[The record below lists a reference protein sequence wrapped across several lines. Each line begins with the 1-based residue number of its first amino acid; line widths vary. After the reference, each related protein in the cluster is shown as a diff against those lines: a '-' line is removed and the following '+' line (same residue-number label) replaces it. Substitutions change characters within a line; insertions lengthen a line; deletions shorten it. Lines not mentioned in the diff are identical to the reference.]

1 VPLKTFVQELVMQ
14 LKPSEVK
21 SRPVYVPLA
30 PQIEA
35 GRHWLVLEAATV
47 EPALFNR
54 LAADFAPVAQRLQVW
69 SVGGL
74 TETLSLGQVS
84 ALADLAALQAT
95 LAGQGPLRVSDRL
108 FVQGS
113 EPFVWS
119 VFLAARALGLDE
131 HQIQLDHAGSQKRR
145 VWCTHC
151 HGFTEGVSTSTV
163 ACAGCGRE
171 LLVRDHFSRRHGAFM
186 GVMVDA
192 EVPGERPVREEV
204 FP

>member
-1 VPLKTFVQELVMQ
+1 MQ
-14 LKPSEVK
+14 LKPSEVT

-35 GRHWLVLEAATV
+35 GRHWLVLEAGAMDQAVLSGLAT
-47 EPALFNR
+47 A
-54 LAADFAPVAQRLQVW
+54 FAPVADRLQVW
-69 SVGGL
+69 WIGPVAQALGL
-74 TETLSLGQVS
+74 SPVTV
-84 ALADLAALQAT
+84 LADLAAWQDALSA
-95 LAGQGPLRVSDRL
+95 LGMPLVSDRL

-119 VFLAARALGLDE
+119 VFLAARQLGLAE
-131 HQIQLDHAGSQKRR
+131 SQVQLAHAGSQRRR

-151 HGFTEGVSTSTV
+151 HGFTEGVTTNVV
-163 ACAGCGRE
+163 ACAGCDRH

-192 EVPGERPVREEV
+192 EQPGIRPAMQEV

>member
-1 VPLKTFVQELVMQ
+1 MQ
-14 LKPSEVK
+14 LKPSEVT
-21 SRPVYVPLA
+21 SRPVYAPLA

-35 GRHWLVLEAATV
+35 GRHWLVLEAGAMD
-47 EPALFNR
+47 ESLLSG
-54 LAADFAPVAQRLQVW
+54 LASRFAPVAERLQVW
-69 SVGGL
+69 WVGPVHQALGLNSV
-74 TETLSLGQVS
+74 TV
-84 ALADLAALQAT
+84 LADLPAWQDALSA
-95 LAGQGPLRVSDRL
+95 LGLPLVSDRL

-119 VFLAARALGLDE
+119 VFLAARQLGLAPG
-131 HQIQLDHAGSQKRR
+131 QVQLAHAGSQRRR

-151 HGFTEGVSTSTV
+151 HGFTDGVTTNLV
-163 ACAGCGRE
+163 DCAGCGRH

-192 EVPGERPVREEV
+192 EQPGVRPAMQEV

>member
-1 VPLKTFVQELVMQ
+1 MP
-14 LKPSEVK
+14 LKPSDVT
-21 SRPVYVPLA
+21 SRPVYPPLA
-30 PQIEA
+30 PQPGA
-35 GRHWLVLEAATV
+35 GRHWLVLEGSAIDAALEAELAAT
-47 EPALFNR
+47 
-54 LAADFAPVAQRLQVW
+54 FAPVAPRLQVW
-69 SVGGL
+69 CMGAPPQGL
-74 TETLSLGQVS
+74 GPVT
-84 ALADLAALQAT
+84 ALADLDALPASLGT
-95 LAGQGPLRVSDRL
+95 PGAPLVSDRL

-119 VFLAARALGLDE
+119 VFLAARQLGLAE
-131 HQIQLDHAGSQKRR
+131 SQIQLAHAGSARRR

>member
-1 VPLKTFVQELVMQ
+1 MNLN
-14 LKPSEVK
+14 PSEVT
-21 SRPVYVPLA
+21 SRPVYAPLA
-30 PQIEA
+30 PQPEA
-35 GRHWLVLEAATV
+35 GRHWLVLDGPSMDQALLASLAT
-47 EPALFNR
+47 A
-54 LAADFAPVAQRLQVW
+54 FAPVVQRLQVW
-69 SVGGL
+69 WIGPVAQTISLSPVTVLGTLAAL
-74 TETLSLGQVS
+74 TS
-84 ALADLAALQAT
+84 ALADQA
-95 LAGQGPLRVSDRL
+95 PLHVNDRL
-108 FVQGS
+108 FVQGN

-119 VFLAARALGLDE
+119 VFLAARQLGLAE
-131 HQIQLDHAGSQKRR
+131 GQIQLAHAGSQRRR

-192 EVPGERPVREEV
+192 EVPGERPMSQEV